1 MFKNTYYSLNS
12 IKTKVKKNKN
22 QTMKKNKNQTNNYL
36 FEGEILVVL
45 QKINTFANERI
56 NISI

>member
-1 MFKNTYYSLNS
+1 LFKNTYYSLNS

-22 QTMKKNKNQTNNYL
+22 QTNNYL
-36 FEGEILVVL
+36 FEGEILVIL